1 MERIALNDNQ
11 KRLLRAIQRGES
23 NLEIAEWDIEDA
35 NVLIQENLIQVAS
48 DKAGGL
54 FTPRLTDNG
63 RAYIHQNP
71 KLKNPSIWEDKKYW
85 ITTSISLVALIMSI
99 HSTYNQWIILTNTE
113 NLNCSCVMRVS
124 SARKMGIY

>member
-11 KRLLRAIQRGES
+11 KRLLRAIQKGES
-23 NLEIAEWDIEDA
+23 NLEIAERDIEDA

-54 FTPRLTDNG
+54 SAPRLTDNG

-85 ITTSISLVALIMSI
+85 ITTSISFVALLMSI
-99 HSTYNQWIILTNTE
+99 IALIIN
-113 NLNCSCVMRVS
+113 
-124 SARKMGIY
+124 G